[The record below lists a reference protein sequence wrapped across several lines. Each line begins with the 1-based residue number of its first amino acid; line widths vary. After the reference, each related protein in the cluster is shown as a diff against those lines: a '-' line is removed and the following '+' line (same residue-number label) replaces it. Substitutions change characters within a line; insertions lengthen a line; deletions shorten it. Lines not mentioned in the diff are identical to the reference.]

1 MKIEIH
7 NMYKKYQVDY
17 FRRKQIFSDF
27 SLKLD
32 SEKINFIVGD
42 SGTGKTTLL
51 NIIGLVEKMDRGVY
65 YFDGSPIKYKNKK
78 EILKYRNSRIGYVHQ
93 EAMLISKL
101 SVLDN
106 VLLPIYIGGKVNG
119 NAYTKA
125 FGLLERL
132 GIGNLKNVIVEKL
145 SSGEKQRVEMA
156 RALINNP
163 DVIIADE
170 PTASLDADNARII
183 MRELRQINTE
193 NNSMVVVATHDNRIL
208 SLKDNI
214 LSLESDVNIR

>member
-17 FRRKQIFSDF
+17 FQSKQIFSDF
-27 SLKLD
+27 SLEMD

-106 VLLPIYIGGKVNG
+106 VLLPIYIGGKVND

-145 SSGEKQRVEMA
+145 SGGEKQRVEMA

-208 SLKDNI
+208 SPKDNI

>member
-1 MKIEIH
+1 MIDSHGGIMLSILIIH
-7 NMYKKYQVDY
+7 
-17 FRRKQIFSDF
+17 
-27 SLKLD
+27 
-32 SEKINFIVGD
+32 
-42 SGTGKTTLL
+42 LL

-65 YFDGSPIKYKNKK
+65 YFDGSPIKYKDKK

-93 EAMLISKL
+93 ETMLISKL

-145 SSGEKQRVEMA
+145 SGGEKQRVEMA

-208 SLKDNI
+208 SPKDNI

>member
-1 MKIEIH
+1 
-7 NMYKKYQVDY
+7 MYKKYQVDY
-17 FRRKQIFSDF
+17 FRSKQIFSDY

-51 NIIGLVEKMDRGVY
+51 NIIGLVEKMERGVY

-145 SSGEKQRVEMA
+145 SGGEKQRVEMA

-208 SLKDNI
+208 SPKDNI

>member
-1 MKIEIH
+1 
-7 NMYKKYQVDY
+7 
-17 FRRKQIFSDF
+17 
-27 SLKLD
+27 
-32 SEKINFIVGD
+32 
-42 SGTGKTTLL
+42 
-51 NIIGLVEKMDRGVY
+51 
-65 YFDGSPIKYKNKK
+65 
-78 EILKYRNSRIGYVHQ
+78 
-93 EAMLISKL
+93 MLISKL

-145 SSGEKQRVEMA
+145 SGREKQRVEMA

-208 SLKDNI
+208 SPKDNI

>member
-93 EAMLISKL
+93 EAM
-101 SVLDN
+101 
-106 VLLPIYIGGKVNG
+106 
-119 NAYTKA
+119 
-125 FGLLERL
+125 
-132 GIGNLKNVIVEKL
+132 
-145 SSGEKQRVEMA
+145 
-156 RALINNP
+156 
-163 DVIIADE
+163 
-170 PTASLDADNARII
+170 
-183 MRELRQINTE
+183 
-193 NNSMVVVATHDNRIL
+193 
-208 SLKDNI
+208 
-214 LSLESDVNIR
+214 

>member
-17 FRRKQIFSDF
+17 FRRKQIFCDF

-145 SSGEKQRVEMA
+145 SGGEKQRVEMA

-193 NNSMVVVATHDNRIL
+193 KNSMEVVATHYNRIL
-208 SLKDNI
+208 SPKDNI

>member
-17 FRRKQIFSDF
+17 FRSKQIFSDF

-65 YFDGSPIKYKNKK
+65 YFDGSPIRYKNKK
-78 EILKYRNSRIGYVHQ
+78 EILKYKNSRIGYVHQ

-145 SSGEKQRVEMA
+145 SGGEKQRVEMA

-208 SLKDNI
+208 SPKDNI

>member
-1 MKIEIH
+1 
-7 NMYKKYQVDY
+7 
-17 FRRKQIFSDF
+17 
-27 SLKLD
+27 
-32 SEKINFIVGD
+32 
-42 SGTGKTTLL
+42 
-51 NIIGLVEKMDRGVY
+51 
-65 YFDGSPIKYKNKK
+65 
-78 EILKYRNSRIGYVHQ
+78 
-93 EAMLISKL
+93 MLISKL

-145 SSGEKQRVEMA
+145 SGGEKQRVEMA

-208 SLKDNI
+208 SPKDNI
-214 LSLESDVNIR
+214 LSLESEVNIR

>member
-17 FRRKQIFSDF
+17 FRSKQLFSDF

-145 SSGEKQRVEMA
+145 SGGEKQRVEMA

-208 SLKDNI
+208 SPKDNI

>member
-17 FRRKQIFSDF
+17 FRSKQIFSDY

-106 VLLPIYIGGKVNG
+106 VLLPIYIGGKGNG

-145 SSGEKQRVEMA
+145 SGGEKQRVEMA

-208 SLKDNI
+208 SPKDNI

>member
-17 FRRKQIFSDF
+17 FRSKQIFSDY

-51 NIIGLVEKMDRGVY
+51 NIIGLMEKMDRGVY

-145 SSGEKQRVEMA
+145 SGGEKQRVEMA

-208 SLKDNI
+208 SPKDNI

>member
-17 FRRKQIFSDF
+17 FQSKQIFSDF
-27 SLKLD
+27 SLEMN

-132 GIGNLKNVIVEKL
+132 GIGSLKNVIVEKL
-145 SSGEKQRVEMA
+145 SGGEKQRVEMA

-208 SLKDNI
+208 SPKDNI
-214 LSLESDVNIR
+214 LSLESNVNMH

>member
-1 MKIEIH
+1 MKIEIY

-17 FRRKQIFSDF
+17 FRSKQIFSDY

-145 SSGEKQRVEMA
+145 SGGEKQRVEMA

-208 SLKDNI
+208 SPKDNI

>member
-1 MKIEIH
+1 MKIEIY

-17 FRRKQIFSDF
+17 FRSKQIFSDY

-42 SGTGKTTLL
+42 SGIGKTTLL

-145 SSGEKQRVEMA
+145 SGGEKQRVEMA

>member
-1 MKIEIH
+1 MKIEIR

-17 FRRKQIFSDF
+17 FRSKQIFSDY
-27 SLKLD
+27 SLKMD

-51 NIIGLVEKMDRGVY
+51 NIIGLVEKMDKGIY
-65 YFDGSPIKYKNKK
+65 YFNGKPIDYKNKK
-78 EILKYRNSRIGYVHQ
+78 EILKYRNSGIGYVHQ

-106 VLLPIYIGGKVNG
+106 VLLPLYICGKVDDK
-119 NAYTKA
+119 AYAGA
-125 FGLLERL
+125 FELLERL
-132 GIGNLKNVIVEKL
+132 GIGSLKNVIVEKL
-145 SSGEKQRVEMA
+145 SGGEKQRVEMA

-208 SLKDNI
+208 SPKDNI
-214 LSLESDVNIR
+214 LLLKNNVKAY

>member
-17 FRRKQIFSDF
+17 FQSKQIFSDF
-27 SLKLD
+27 SLEMN

-106 VLLPIYIGGKVNG
+106 VLLPIYIGGKVND

-132 GIGNLKNVIVEKL
+132 GIGSLKNVIVEKL
-145 SSGEKQRVEMA
+145 SGGEKQRVEMA

-208 SLKDNI
+208 SPKDNI
-214 LSLESDVNIR
+214 LSLESNVNIH

>member
-17 FRRKQIFSDF
+17 FRSKQIFSDY

-106 VLLPIYIGGKVNG
+106 VLLPLYICGKVNG

-145 SSGEKQRVEMA
+145 SGGEKQRVEMA

-208 SLKDNI
+208 SPKDNI

>member
-17 FRRKQIFSDF
+17 FRSKQIFSDY

-119 NAYTKA
+119 NAYTRA

-145 SSGEKQRVEMA
+145 SGGEKQRVEMA

-208 SLKDNI
+208 SPKDNI

>member
-145 SSGEKQRVEMA
+145 SGGEKQRVEMA

-208 SLKDNI
+208 SPKDNI

>member
-17 FRRKQIFSDF
+17 FQSKQIFSDF
-27 SLKLD
+27 SLEMN

-106 VLLPIYIGGKVNG
+106 VLLPIYIGGKVND

-145 SSGEKQRVEMA
+145 SGGEKQRVEMA

-183 MRELRQINTE
+183 MRELRQINIE

-208 SLKDNI
+208 SPKDNI
-214 LSLESDVNIR
+214 LSLESNVNIH

>member
-17 FRRKQIFSDF
+17 FRSKQIFSDF
-27 SLKLD
+27 SLEMN

-145 SSGEKQRVEMA
+145 SGGEKQRVEMA

-208 SLKDNI
+208 SPKDNI

>member
-17 FRRKQIFSDF
+17 FRSKQIFSDY

-42 SGTGKTTLL
+42 SGIGKTTLL

-93 EAMLISKL
+93 AAMLISKL

-145 SSGEKQRVEMA
+145 SGGEKQRVEMA

-208 SLKDNI
+208 SPKDNI

>member
-17 FRRKQIFSDF
+17 FRSKQIFSDY

-145 SSGEKQRVEMA
+145 SGGEKQRVEKA

-208 SLKDNI
+208 SPKDNI

>member
-17 FRRKQIFSDF
+17 FRSKQIFSDY

-32 SEKINFIVGD
+32 SEKINFSVGD
-42 SGTGKTTLL
+42 SGIGKTTLL

-145 SSGEKQRVEMA
+145 SGGEKQRVEMA

-208 SLKDNI
+208 SPKDNI

>member
-17 FRRKQIFSDF
+17 FRSKQIFSDY

-145 SSGEKQRVEMA
+145 SGGEKQRVEMA

-183 MRELRQINTE
+183 IRELRQINTE

-208 SLKDNI
+208 SPKDNI

>member
-17 FRRKQIFSDF
+17 FQSKQIFSDF
-27 SLKLD
+27 SLEMN

-145 SSGEKQRVEMA
+145 SGGEKQRVEMA

-208 SLKDNI
+208 SPKDNI

>member
-1 MKIEIH
+1 MIDSHGGIMLSILIIH
-7 NMYKKYQVDY
+7 
-17 FRRKQIFSDF
+17 
-27 SLKLD
+27 
-32 SEKINFIVGD
+32 
-42 SGTGKTTLL
+42 LL

-145 SSGEKQRVEMA
+145 SGGEKQRVEMA

-208 SLKDNI
+208 SPKDNI

>member
-1 MKIEIH
+1 M
-7 NMYKKYQVDY
+7 DY

-145 SSGEKQRVEMA
+145 SGGEKQRVEMA

-208 SLKDNI
+208 SPKDNI

>member
-17 FRRKQIFSDF
+17 FRSKQIFSDY

-119 NAYTKA
+119 NAYTTA

-145 SSGEKQRVEMA
+145 SGGEKQRVEMA

-208 SLKDNI
+208 SPKDNI

>member
-17 FRRKQIFSDF
+17 FRSKQIFSDY

-42 SGTGKTTLL
+42 SGAGKTTLL

-145 SSGEKQRVEMA
+145 SGGEKQRVEMA

-208 SLKDNI
+208 SPKDNI

>member
-1 MKIEIH
+1 MKIEIY

-145 SSGEKQRVEMA
+145 SGGEKQRVEMA

-208 SLKDNI
+208 SPKDNI
-214 LSLESDVNIR
+214 LSLESDVIIR

>member
-17 FRRKQIFSDF
+17 FRSKQIFSDY

-32 SEKINFIVGD
+32 SEKINFIV
-42 SGTGKTTLL
+42 S
-51 NIIGLVEKMDRGVY
+51 
-65 YFDGSPIKYKNKK
+65 
-78 EILKYRNSRIGYVHQ
+78 
-93 EAMLISKL
+93 
-101 SVLDN
+101 
-106 VLLPIYIGGKVNG
+106 
-119 NAYTKA
+119 
-125 FGLLERL
+125 
-132 GIGNLKNVIVEKL
+132 
-145 SSGEKQRVEMA
+145 
-156 RALINNP
+156 
-163 DVIIADE
+163 E

-208 SLKDNI
+208 SPKDNI

>member
-7 NMYKKYQVDY
+7 NMYKKYHVDY
-17 FRRKQIFSDF
+17 FRSKQIFSEY

-145 SSGEKQRVEMA
+145 SGGEKQRVEMA

-208 SLKDNI
+208 SPKDNI

>member
-17 FRRKQIFSDF
+17 FQSKQIFSDF
-27 SLKLD
+27 SLEMN

-51 NIIGLVEKMDRGVY
+51 NIIGLVEKVDRGVY

-106 VLLPIYIGGKVNG
+106 VLLPIYIGGKVND

-145 SSGEKQRVEMA
+145 SGGEKQRVEMA

-193 NNSMVVVATHDNRIL
+193 NNSMVIVATHDNRIL
-208 SLKDNI
+208 SPKDNI
-214 LSLESDVNIR
+214 LSLESNVNMH